1 MLYLIYKL
9 FSQLLS
15 LFQQTFSLCHKR
27 ELYLGTDIVWVSKAL
42 SMSSMGYLGL
52 YCQVK
57 PYCTEPIPSLKA
69 GSSEEK
75 EKAKEKIPIL
85 ETHI

>member
-1 MLYLIYKL
+1 
-9 FSQLLS
+9 
-15 LFQQTFSLCHKR
+15 
-27 ELYLGTDIVWVSKAL
+27 
-42 SMSSMGYLGL
+42 MSSMGYLGL

-57 PYCTEPIPSLKA
+57 PYCTKPIPSLKA